1 MSGTFDPG
9 TFDIHEI
16 EDQKPDVYPITKD
29 EKIDPRV
36 LKGNAPVTEHRTK
49 SKKVL
54 VGIIANVFLPGL
66 GNIFLKKSTISTI
79 LLALN
84 LILLITALSP
94 TSMLGFIG
102 NMAYPTYPAILATTP
117 TLVASEPN
125 MQIVVNPE
133 TAWIFYTAIIIA
145 IVTWIHFIY
154 LIFAKKGNTAKGKKS
169 GIRGKPGK
177 A

>member
-1 MSGTFDPG
+1 MPGTFDPG

-16 EDQKPDVYPITKD
+16 KDQKPDVYPVTKK

-36 LKGNAPVTEHRTK
+36 LKGNAPVAEHK
-49 SKKVL
+49 SKGKKVL
-54 VGIIANVFLPGL
+54 VGIVANVFLPGL
-66 GNIFLKKSTISTI
+66 GNILLKKSTVSAV

-102 NMAYPTYPAILATTP
+102 NMVYPSYPAILATTP

-125 MQIVVNPE
+125 MQIVINPE

-145 IVTWIHFIY
+145 IATWIHFIY
-154 LIFAKKGNTAKGKKS
+154 LIFAKKSNAIKGKKA
-169 GIRGKPGK
+169 GIKGKQRK